1 MYVYI
6 SIIYVYNIYIY
17 EIYIYLSNTYYCTY
31 IYIYIPYKTRNGS
44 NGISYT
50 ISVGNHA
57 EHENETPLLCSGFKE
72 KILME
77 PKHGP
82 Y

>member
-1 MYVYI
+1 MCI
-6 SIIYVYNIYIY
+6 IYIY
-17 EIYIYLSNTYYCTY
+17 EIYIYIYQIHIIVR